1 MSTILGLLSVFVLV
15 FMNGFFVAAEFAFVG
30 ARRTRIAQ
38 LAEEGHTGAKYASR
52 AIQHLD
58 TYIAAT
64 QLGITLA
71 SLGLGWIGEPALAHI
86 FEPILGIFLS
96 EEALESAGHAI
107 TLPLAFALVTM
118 FHIVLGELAPKSI
131 ALQRPEGT
139 SVIVSRPMIWFNS
152 VFRPVIITMNAIG
165 NGVVRLLGFEPAG
178 EHSQVHSVEELA
190 MLVESSRQAGLLDEN
205 EEILLRR
212 VFDFGDIYL
221 RETMQPRVEVEA
233 FPVDMPLSDLLG
245 KVAAQHHSRY
255 PVYRESLDSVIGVL
269 YTKDLL
275 DALIQQPDLLSGGG
289 DGFPLES
296 ILRAPLFIPQTV
308 RVDKVLERM
317 QRTKVHL
324 AVVLD
329 EYGGMAGMATMED
342 ILEQLIGEVEDEFD
356 VKPEHVADDGDVL
369 EGLTTIGEA
378 IERFGDP
385 GIKPISSTIGGYVA
399 ERLERIPVVGDR
411 AVFGVYDVVVEAM
424 DEMRVARVRFVR
436 REQSG
441 QQF

>member
-1 MSTILGLLSVFVLV
+1 MGTILGLLAIFVLV
-15 FMNGFFVAAEFAFVG
+15 FLNGFFVAAEFAFVG

-38 LAEEGHTGAKYASR
+38 LAEEGHTGAKYAKR

-58 TYIAAT
+58 NYIAAT

-86 FEPILGIFLS
+86 FEPILGVFLS
-96 EEALESAGHAI
+96 EETLESAGHAI
-107 TLPLAFALVTM
+107 MLPLAFGLVTTL
-118 FHIVLGELAPKSI
+118 HIVLGELAPKSI

-139 SVIVSRPMIWFNS
+139 SVIVARPMVWFNA
-152 VFRPVIITMNAIG
+152 VFRPIIVSMNAIG

-190 MLVESSRQAGLLDEN
+190 MLVQSSRQAGLLDKN
-205 EEILLRR
+205 EETLVRR

-233 FPVDMPLSDLLG
+233 FSVDMPLPDLL
-245 KVAAQHHSRY
+245 KQVVAQHHSRY

-275 DALIQQPDLLSGGG
+275 DALIQQPELLTNNGSG
-289 DGFPLES
+289 FQLES
-296 ILRAPLFIPQTV
+296 ILRMPLFIPQTV

-317 QRTKVHL
+317 QRTKIHL

-329 EYGGMAGMATMED
+329 EYGGMAGLATMED
-342 ILEQLIGEVEDEFD
+342 ILEQLIGDVEDEFD
-356 VKPEHVADDGDVL
+356 VEAEHIADDGDIL
-369 EGLTTIGEA
+369 EGLTSIGDA

-385 GIKPISSTIGGYVA
+385 GMKPISNTLGGYVA
-399 ERLERIPVVGDR
+399 ERLERIPVVGDQ
-411 AVFGVYDVVVEAM
+411 AVFGAYDVIVESM
-424 DEMRVARVRFVR
+424 DGMRVARVRFVR
-436 REQSG
+436 RELPR
-441 QQF
+441 